1 VTDVS
6 LAPSA
11 QESPELVRC
20 GHYEDEDCPHCDSSG
35 FRPLL
40 QQAVLPQIGS
50 HDLQHTFATLLLSN
64 AGHPK
69 MVQEMLSHFTIT
81 QSMGTY
87 SHVRPDMQDEAVSV
101 MEGALS

>member
-1 VTDVS
+1 
-6 LAPSA
+6 
-11 QESPELVRC
+11 
-20 GHYEDEDCPHCDSSG
+20 
-35 FRPLL
+35 
-40 QQAVLPQIGS
+40 
-50 HDLQHTFATLLLSN
+50 
-64 AGHPK
+64 